1 MFGMDL
7 FIKSA
12 ETGIK
17 MAELWVKNMFKMMEF
32 FAGLSCKT
40 SKPEK
45 KEAPVVKKEAPVVK
59 KATAAPQTGKVVKE
73 QAQVSEKTVAVSD
86 VKTEPSPKD
95 TKLSTPA
102 PASSA
107 KTIPIKSKIKTEKEP
122 VSPKKGSSS
131 KKKPSTAIDKI
142 QAFMEQQKH
151 GASIEDVIKATG
163 FTKKKVQDILYKLK
177 KRGILKS
184 EKGIYIRV

>member
-7 FIKSA
+7 FFKSA

-17 MAELWVKNMFKMMEF
+17 IAELWVKNMFKMMEL

-40 SKPEK
+40 NKPEK
-45 KEAPVVKKEAPVVK
+45 KEAPVVKKTT
-59 KATAAPQTGKVVKE
+59 ATPQAGKVVKE
-73 QAQVSEKTVAVSD
+73 HAQVSEKTVAVSN
-86 VKTEPSPKD
+86 VKTGPSPKD
-95 TKLSTPA
+95 TKPSVAA

-122 VSPKKGSSS
+122 VSPQKGSSS

-151 GASIEDVIKATG
+151 GASTEDVIKATG

>member
-7 FIKSA
+7 FFKSA

-17 MAELWVKNMFKMMEF
+17 IAEVWVKNMFKMMEL

-40 SKPEK
+40 NKPEK
-45 KEAPVVKKEAPVVK
+45 KEAPGVKNT
-59 KATAAPQTGKVVKE
+59 TAVPQPEKVAKE
-73 QAQVSEKTVAVSD
+73 QTQVSEKTAAVSD
-86 VKTEPSPKD
+86 VKAESSSKD
-95 TKLSTPA
+95 TRPSAPA

-122 VSPKKGSSS
+122 VSPQKGKSS

-151 GASIEDVIKATG
+151 GASTEDVIKATG
-163 FTKKKVQDILYKLK
+163 FTKKKVQDVLYKLK

-184 EKGIYIRV
+184 EKGIYIPV